1 MSLLLIT
8 SVYDQTHYGW
18 KCHWNFRKGML
29 YFSFVKF
36 ITFNKWLL
44 LCTRIKIGNVILHI
58 VMRVDIF
65 HHMSSQLPPPPTLQH
80 WSPYRLF
87 SPEIG
92 VCFGAD
98 TRQSKSALT
107 ASRCSASTIE
117 LYSLICSCKS
127 FRSLESAWIV
137 CRISPY
143 LVERS
148 LSTNER
154 HIDT

>member
-1 MSLLLIT
+1 MTLVLLMSLLLIT

-65 HHMSSQLPPPPTLQH
+65 HHMSSQLPSPPQPFNIGLLIDCSHLRLGSASGQIQGSQSQH
-80 WSPYRLF
+80 WRQAAVQPQPLNYTPWYVLANLF
-87 SPEIG
+87 
-92 VCFGAD
+92 V
-98 TRQSKSALT
+98 
-107 ASRCSASTIE
+107 
-117 LYSLICSCKS
+117 
-127 FRSLESAWIV
+127 V
-137 CRISPY
+137 
-143 LVERS
+143 
-148 LSTNER
+148 
-154 HIDT
+154 